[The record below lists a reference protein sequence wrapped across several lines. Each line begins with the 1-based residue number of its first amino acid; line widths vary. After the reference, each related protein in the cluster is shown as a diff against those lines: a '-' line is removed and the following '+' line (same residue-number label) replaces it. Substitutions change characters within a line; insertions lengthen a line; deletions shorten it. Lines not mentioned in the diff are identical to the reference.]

1 MRNLNFKIL
10 SLLVVI
16 GLMLGSCDTVKNTN
30 KSQRGAAI
38 GAVAGAGLGAL
49 IGKNNRALGA
59 IVGGAVGGTAG
70 AIIGKKMDDQAKK
83 IEEVMPGAEVVRS
96 EEGIQVILDE
106 NSEVRFEYNKSS
118 LTESAKENL
127 DRVIE
132 IFNEYPLTDILIV
145 GHTDNVGSQE
155 FNQPL
160 SLKRAK
166 SVSDYLTARGIS
178 SDRIVY
184 EGAGKL
190 EPRYSNETAE
200 GRAGN
205 RRVEFAITANEQ
217 MIEQAEQEAQQAN

>member
-10 SLLVVI
+10 SLFIVI
-16 GLMLGSCDTVKNTN
+16 GLMLGSCETVKNTN

-118 LTESAKENL
+118 LTASAKENL

-217 MIEQAEQEAQQAN
+217 MIEQAEQEAQQSN

>member
-10 SLLVVI
+10 SLFIVI

-118 LTESAKENL
+118 LTASAKENL

-205 RRVEFAITANEQ
+205 RRVEFAITANDQ
-217 MIEQAEQEAQQAN
+217 MIEQAEQEAQQAQ

>member
-1 MRNLNFKIL
+1 MRNINFKIL
-10 SLLVVI
+10 SVLIVI
-16 GLMLGSCDTVKNTN
+16 GLMMSSCETAQNTN

-38 GAVAGAGLGAL
+38 GAIAGAGLGAL
-49 IGKNNRALGA
+49 IGKKNRALGA

-118 LTESAKENL
+118 LTAAAQDNL
-127 DRVIE
+127 NKVVK
-132 IFNEYPLTDILIV
+132 IFNEYPQTDILIV

-155 FNQPL
+155 YNQPL

-166 SVSDYLTARGIS
+166 SVNDYLVSNGIS
-178 SDRIVY
+178 ADRITY
-184 EGAGKL
+184 EGAGKI

-217 MIEQAEQEAQQAN
+217 MVQEAEQEAAQQ

>member
-10 SLLVVI
+10 SLFIVI

-118 LTESAKENL
+118 LTASAKENL

>member
-1 MRNLNFKIL
+1 MRSFNLKML
-10 SLLVVI
+10 SLFVII
-16 GLMLGSCDTVKNTN
+16 GLMLSSCESVRNTN

-49 IGKNNRALGA
+49 ISKNNRALGA
-59 IVGGAVGGTAG
+59 IVGGAVGGGAG

-83 IEEVMPGAEVVRS
+83 IEEVMPGAEVIRS

-118 LTESAKENL
+118 LTASARDNL
-127 DRVIE
+127 NNVIQ
-132 IFNEYPLTDILIV
+132 IFNEYPHTNIFIV
-145 GHTDNVGSQE
+145 GHTDDVGSQGY
-155 FNQPL
+155 NQPL
-160 SLKRAK
+160 SLERAEA
-166 SVSDYLTARGIS
+166 VATYLRNNGIS
-178 SDRIVY
+178 NDRITT

-205 RRVEFAITANEQ
+205 RRVEFAITANET
-217 MIEQAEQEAQQAN
+217 MIEQAEQEAANQ

>member
-10 SLLVVI
+10 SVFIII
-16 GLMLGSCDTVKNTN
+16 GLMLSSCETVQNTN

-118 LTESAKENL
+118 LTASAKENL

-217 MIEQAEQEAQQAN
+217 MIEQAEQEAQQAQ

>member
-10 SLLVVI
+10 SLFIVI

-118 LTESAKENL
+118 LTASAKENL

-217 MIEQAEQEAQQAN
+217 MIEQAEQEAQQSN

>member
-10 SLLVVI
+10 SVFIII

-118 LTESAKENL
+118 LTASAKENL

-205 RRVEFAITANEQ
+205 RRVEFAITANDQ
-217 MIEQAEQEAQQAN
+217 MIEQAEQEAQQAQ

>member
-10 SLLVVI
+10 SLFIVI

-118 LTESAKENL
+118 LTASAQDNL

-145 GHTDNVGSQE
+145 GHTDDVGSQE

-178 SDRIVY
+178 SDRIEY

-190 EPRYSNETAE
+190 EPRYSNETVE

-217 MIEQAEQEAQQAN
+217 MIEQAEQEAQQSN

>member
-1 MRNLNFKIL
+1 MRSFNLKML
-10 SLLVVI
+10 SLFIII
-16 GLMLGSCDTVKNTN
+16 GLMLSSCEAVQNTN

-49 IGKNNRALGA
+49 ISKNNRALGA
-59 IVGGAVGGTAG
+59 IVGGAVGGGAG

-118 LTESAKENL
+118 LTASAKDNL
-127 DRVIE
+127 NQVIQ
-132 IFNEYPLTDILIV
+132 IFNEYPHTNIFIV
-145 GHTDNVGSQE
+145 GHTDDVGSQAY
-155 FNQPL
+155 NQPL
-160 SLKRAK
+160 SLERAQ
-166 SVSDYLTARGIS
+166 SVADYLVSNGIAN
-178 SDRIVY
+178 DRIDV

-190 EPRYSNETAE
+190 EPRYSNETNE

-205 RRVEFAITANEQ
+205 RRVEFAITANET
-217 MIEQAEQEAQQAN
+217 MIEQAEIEAQNQ